1 MDADNLLYAL
11 GISVSICV
19 WFLKGTM
26 AELKAMKNEV
36 IEHDKEI
43 GILKSEQNNIYK
55 RFDKLDKNFE
65 NMSEKIDTLITRLPN
80 NH

>member
-1 MDADNLLYAL
+1 MTNENLIYAL
-11 GISVSICV
+11 GVSLSVIV

-26 AELKAMKNEV
+26 ADLKSMRAEI

-43 GILKSEQNNIYK
+43 GIIKAEQNNIYK

-65 NMSEKIDTLITRLPN
+65 TISTKIDNVLMKLTDQ
-80 NH
+80 H